1 MRKRRSGRGGA
12 GKIVRRT
19 VALFLAGVTGW
30 MLWLTADLS
39 AAGDALKALGD
50 NVRLTAALL
59 TAELGRVAEDGPLA
73 GMTGWER
80 MVLNQSALL
89 AVGKDAVAALSA
101 QAGESEMPDPDPEDT
116 AEVQTTTAPSN
127 IVEQTLTGSDS
138 TAYVSAD
145 GVYARNY
152 TDYEVDLTKLE
163 PSPVV
168 LRDTEEPQ
176 ILIIHSHTTE
186 AYAMDGTDIYTESGT
201 ARTTDN
207 YYNMVRVGETMAEV
221 FRAAGFGVV
230 HDTELY
236 DYPAYNGAYT
246 RSGAAIEA
254 WLEQY
259 PTIQIV
265 LDVHRDALEAE
276 DGTVYKTAA
285 EVNGEK
291 VAQCMLVV
299 GTDAGGQTHDN
310 WRQNLALAVE
320 VQHQVN
326 ADYPTLA
333 RPIVVRSSRFNQ
345 QLTPGSLLVEVG
357 THGNTLQEALAAAR
371 LFAQSMAEVFQT
383 KIAS

>member
-1 MRKRRSGRGGA
+1 M
-12 GKIVRRT
+12 
-19 VALFLAGVTGW
+19 TGW
-30 MLWLTADLS
+30 LLWMTADFG
-39 AAGDALKALGD
+39 AVEKALNALGD
-50 NVRLTAALL
+50 NVKLTAALL
-59 TAELGRVAEDGPLA
+59 TAELGEVVTDGPLA

-80 MVLNQSALL
+80 MVLSQSTLL
-89 AVGKDAVAALSA
+89 TAGEEAVAALSA
-101 QAGESEMPDPDPEDT
+101 EGEEERPEPDPDPEDT
-116 AEVQTTTAPSN
+116 AEAQTTSAPAD

-152 TDYEVDLTKLE
+152 TEYEVDLSKLE
-163 PSPVV
+163 ASPVV
-168 LRDTEEPQ
+168 LKDVEGPQ

-207 YYNMVRVGETMAEV
+207 YYNMVRVGEEMAQV

-246 RSGAAIEA
+246 RSGAAIES

-285 EVNGEK
+285 EVDGAK

-299 GTDAGGQTHDN
+299 GTDAGGQAHDN

-371 LFAQSMAEVFQT
+371 LFAQSMAKVFQ
-383 KIAS
+383 ARVE

>member
-101 QAGESEMPDPDPEDT
+101 QAGESEMPAPDPEDT

-207 YYNMVRVGETMAEV
+207 YYNMVRVGEAMAEV

>member
-39 AAGDALKALGD
+39 AAGEALKALGD

-207 YYNMVRVGETMAEV
+207 YYNMVRVGEAMAEV

>member
-30 MLWLTADLS
+30 MLWLTADFS
-39 AAGDALKALGD
+39 AAGEALKALGD

-152 TDYEVDLTKLE
+152 TYYEVDLTKLE

-207 YYNMVRVGETMAEV
+207 YYNMVRVGEAMAEV

-236 DYPAYNGAYT
+236 DYPTYNGAYT

>member
-39 AAGDALKALGD
+39 AAGEALKALGD

-116 AEVQTTTAPSN
+116 AEVQTTPAPSN

-207 YYNMVRVGETMAEV
+207 YYNMVRVGEAMAEV

>member
-30 MLWLTADLS
+30 MLWLTADFS
-39 AAGDALKALGD
+39 AAGEALKALGD

-207 YYNMVRVGETMAEV
+207 YYNMVRVGEAMAEV

-236 DYPAYNGAYT
+236 DYPTYNGAYT

>member
-207 YYNMVRVGETMAEV
+207 YYNMVRVGEAMAEV

-265 LDVHRDALEAE
+265 LDIHRDALEAE

>member
-207 YYNMVRVGETMAEV
+207 YYNMVRVGEAMAEV

>member
-30 MLWLTADLS
+30 MLWLTADFS
-39 AAGDALKALGD
+39 AAGEALKALGD

-101 QAGESEMPDPDPEDT
+101 QAGESEMPAPDPEDT

-207 YYNMVRVGETMAEV
+207 YYNMVRVGEAMAEV

>member
-30 MLWLTADLS
+30 MLWLTADFS
-39 AAGDALKALGD
+39 AAGEALKALGD

-207 YYNMVRVGETMAEV
+207 YYNMVRVGEAMAEV

>member
-207 YYNMVRVGETMAEV
+207 YYNMVRVGEAMAEV

-236 DYPAYNGAYT
+236 DYPTYNGAYT

-310 WRQNLALAVE
+310 WRQNLALAVG

>member
-207 YYNMVRVGETMAEV
+207 YYNMVRVGEAMAEV

-236 DYPAYNGAYT
+236 DYPTYNGAYT